1 MNAAGFVLVGGNSS
15 RMGSDKA
22 LLPWRSGRLVEE
34 VADQV
39 RLVAGDV
46 TLIGPPER
54 YSMLPYH
61 CLPDL
66 RVNSGPMA
74 GIEAALASHT
84 AEFNLI
90 VACDMPGIDLN
101 HLEILLQKAKRS
113 NSLCVATK
121 DPCGTVHPLCAVYR
135 SACLPVIKSHLDSG
149 SLKLMNLLLALDAE
163 YLVSEA
169 KVYNVNTP
177 EEWVRCQIGP
187 V

>member
-1 MNAAGFVLVGGNSS
+1 
-15 RMGSDKA
+15 
-22 LLPWRSGRLVEE
+22 
-34 VADQV
+34 
-39 RLVAGDV
+39 
-46 TLIGPPER
+46 
-54 YSMLPYH
+54 
-61 CLPDL
+61 
-66 RVNSGPMA
+66 MA
-74 GIEAALASHT
+74 GIEAALASHR

-90 VACDMPGIDLN
+90 IACDMPGIDLD

-135 SACLPVIKSHLDSG
+135 SACLPVIKSHLDRG